1 MSDGTLPQI
10 GIRLSGAIDPRRCIE
25 LARSTE
31 AAGFASVWVAENP
44 FQRGVFATAGAC
56 AATTER
62 IRIGIGVIN
71 PYSRHPALI
80 AMEAA
85 ALDELAG
92 GRALLGV
99 GSGIGAAVRS
109 MGFSYDRP
117 VTAVREAVAII
128 RAMLSG
134 ESVTY
139 HGRVFRTDGIRL
151 GFRPHRSG
159 LPIYTA
165 ASGEPALRAC
175 GEIADGLIVS
185 NLTPA
190 RSTERMAAIVA
201 EAAAKAGRAMPR
213 VVQYV
218 PCVSAVDGAAA
229 RDAVKSIL
237 GDMLTAFWP
246 ADGDWP
252 KSKETLVADSGIAR
266 HDFTVA
272 LGRLRRGEDAAAVLD
287 DRFVDA
293 FAIAGTTDECLR
305 QAMRYRAAGADE
317 LALTFAAAQTAESVA
332 YFGRLSA

>member
-1 MSDGTLPQI
+1 MSNGKLPQI

-25 LARSTE
+25 LARSAE
-31 AAGFASVWVAENP
+31 AAGLASVWFAENP
-44 FQRGVFATAGAC
+44 IQRGVFATAGAC
-56 AATTER
+56 AAATER

-71 PYSRHPALI
+71 PYSRHPSLI

-99 GSGIGAAVRS
+99 GSGIGGAVRS

-117 VTAVREAVAII
+117 VTAVREAVAIM

-134 ESVTY
+134 DSVTY
-139 HGRVFRTDGIRL
+139 HGRVFSTDGAWL
-151 GFRPHRSG
+151 GLRPHRSDM
-159 LPIYTA
+159 PIYTA

-190 RSTERMAAIVA
+190 RSTERMAVIVA
-201 EAAAKAGRAMPR
+201 EAAAKVGRAMPR

-218 PCVSAVDGAAA
+218 PCILAADGAAA
-229 RDAVKSIL
+229 RDSAKPIL

-246 ADGDWP
+246 ANDDWP
-252 KSKETLVADSGIAR
+252 KSKETTVLESGIAR
-266 HDFTVA
+266 REFMTA
-272 LGRLRRGEDAAAVLD
+272 LARLRRGENAASVLD
-287 DRFVDA
+287 DRFVAA
-293 FAIAGTTDECLR
+293 FAIAGTADECLR
-305 QAMRYRAAGADE
+305 QAVRYRYAGADE
-317 LALTFAAAQTAESVA
+317 LALTFVAAQTAESIA